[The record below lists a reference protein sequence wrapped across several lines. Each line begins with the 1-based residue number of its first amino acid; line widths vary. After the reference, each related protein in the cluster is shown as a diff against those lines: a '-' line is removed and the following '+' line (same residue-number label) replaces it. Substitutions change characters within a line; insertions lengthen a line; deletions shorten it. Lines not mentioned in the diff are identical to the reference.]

1 MDDEATVGDA
11 GAGMPQVSV
20 VMPTRNRERL
30 AVATLRTV
38 LAQGVDLE
46 VVVVNDGST
55 DDTAQRIH
63 ELGDP
68 RVSVVE
74 GGGNGVAAARNLGIR
89 HARGKWIAFKDD
101 DDRWA
106 PDKLAK
112 QLAALVE
119 MDASWS
125 ICGAVT
131 VDETVRL
138 RNSYRPSPAADV
150 ARDVLSDSL
159 PGGGSNVVASR
170 ELVGRAGDFDP
181 DLQFEDWDYWI
192 RLALLGGPPAVID
205 EPLVAY
211 LSHRNSRV
219 AECANRGA
227 FEEIEGRYREERAAA
242 RVADDWPRW
251 LGGLAEAHQRA
262 NDRRRAAWGHLEVAA
277 YTHRA
282 QYLGRAALALAWPG
296 SIRINDLK
304 RVRGMPDEYRA
315 SVEVWLA
322 NQRSDWHHKASGLS
336 SAAQGRQQGA

>member
-1 MDDEATVGDA
+1 MDDV
-11 GAGMPQVSV
+11 GAGTPQVSV

-55 DDTAQRIH
+55 DDTVQRIH

-74 GGGNGVAAARNLGIR
+74 GGGNGVAAARNLGIH
-89 HARGKWIAFKDD
+89 HARGQWIAFKDD

-112 QLAALVE
+112 QLAALGE
-119 MDASWS
+119 TDASWS

-159 PGGGSNVVASR
+159 PGGGSNVVAAR

-242 RVADDWPRW
+242 GVGDDWPRW
-251 LGGLAEAHQRA
+251 LAWLPEAHQRA
-262 NDRRRAAWGHLEVAA
+262 NDRRGAAWAHLDMAV
-277 YTHRA
+277 YLRRA
-282 QYLGRAALALAWPG
+282 RYLGRAALVLAWPG
-296 SIRINDLK
+296 SIRLNDLK
-304 RVRGMPDEYRA
+304 RARGMSADYRA
-315 SVEVWLA
+315 SAERWLP
-322 NQRSDWHHKASGLS
+322 
-336 SAAQGRQQGA
+336 RQQADWQEASR